1 MKKDFITVLPD
12 SGRGDAQ
19 VQVTADVNPSFAS
32 RENHYQF

>member
-1 MKKDFITVLPD
+1 MKERLYYSPSRF
-12 SGRGDAQ
+12 GRGDAQ